1 MLTCFSG
8 LPKKGELGVPSL
20 FRIGRYVVYFWS
32 NENNEPVHVHIAAGR
47 PVQNATKVWLT
58 AAGGCVLANNNSRIA
73 ANELSELHE
82 VIAAQHF
89 LICKAWN
96 EHFRMPVRFYC

>member
-1 MLTCFSG
+1 M
-8 LPKKGELGVPSL
+8 PSL

-32 NENNEPVHVHIAAGR
+32 NENNEPVHVHIGEGR
-47 PVQNATKVWLT
+47 PEPNATKVWLT
-58 AAGGCVLANNNSRIA
+58 AAGGCVLANNNSRIP
-73 ANELSELHE
+73 ANELKDLME

-96 EHFRMPVRFYC
+96 NHFRMQVKFYC